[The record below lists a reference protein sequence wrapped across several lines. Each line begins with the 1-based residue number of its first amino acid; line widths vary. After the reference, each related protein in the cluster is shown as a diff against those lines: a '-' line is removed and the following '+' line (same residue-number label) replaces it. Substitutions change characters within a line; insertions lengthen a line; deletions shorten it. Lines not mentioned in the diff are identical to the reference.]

1 MVLILFLFFPSVL
14 QTKADVPGV
23 ESTLVAC
30 LERIFSTKHG
40 ASLIPHYMVCKIFVV
55 QMIVFLFAM

>member
-1 MVLILFLFFPSVL
+1 MVLILLLFLSSVL

-30 LERIFSTKHG
+30 LERIFCTKHG
-40 ASLIPHYMVCKIFVV
+40 ASLIPQYMVCK
-55 QMIVFLFAM
+55 LS